1 MRKTLTREAAYAA
14 AFTEEVCAVS
24 HRWED
29 PSKPDTKGVQ
39 LAEMQKFL
47 GEHPKIELLWY
58 DYFCMPQG
66 ERTDAEKAEFDMMLP
81 NINLLYLGATVLV
94 LMDLSY
100 LSRFWTQFEA
110 WCSMQ
115 KCTTEGLLSAPEAER
130 RAVVKCI
137 HNAPPTMGKTLVGM
151 WGNVNAQ
158 QAYEVLKRPDV
169 SVTNAKDKEMQLP
182 KMLKLDEDV
191 RAAMVRASTHVVD
204 IDDN

>member
-1 MRKTLTREAAYAA
+1 MLGG
-14 AFTEEVCAVS
+14 
-24 HRWED
+24 H
-29 PSKPDTKGVQ
+29 VQ
-39 LAEMQKFL
+39 LQRGVVTTTFA
-47 GEHPKIELLWY
+47 
-58 DYFCMPQG
+58 
-66 ERTDAEKAEFDMMLP
+66 
-81 NINLLYLGATVLV
+81 YLGATVLV

-158 QAYEVLKRPDV
+158 QAHDLLKKPDV